1 MADTLTAIGQTVEAS
16 DVVAYIL
23 TGLPSEYDSLVAAV
37 TTLIEIVTVD
47 ALYGFLLSHELRLE
61 QQTATA
67 ELGQPTA
74 NLANRTTSNSGRG
87 GSRPPFFNNSHGG
100 HSKGRG
106 RGRGNAP
113 LSSFNARNQ
122 QGTRPVC
129 HICLKAEHTAPNC
142 WHRFEQNYQPQ
153 SNAQAYTATTPAT
166 NDSTWYPDTGANN
179 HITSNLNHL
188 NLNIEDYTGPDQVR
202 VGNGQGLIIHHIGS
216 SVLCSSSK
224 TFFLNNVLPVPS
236 IKRTYF
242 LSINLLKTIMFS
254 LNFTLPFSV

>member
-74 NLANRTTSNSGRG
+74 NLANRTISNSGRG

-100 HSKGRG
+100 PSKGRG
-106 RGRGNAP
+106 AWSRKR
-113 LSSFNARNQ
+113 SSILFQ
-122 QGTRPVC
+122 C
-129 HICLKAEHTAPNC
+129 
-142 WHRFEQNYQPQ
+142 PQ
-153 SNAQAYTATTPAT
+153 SARHP
-166 NDSTWYPDTGANN
+166 SFLP
-179 HITSNLNHL
+179 NLS
-188 NLNIEDYTGPDQVR
+188 
-202 VGNGQGLIIHHIGS
+202 QG
-216 SVLCSSSK
+216 
-224 TFFLNNVLPVPS
+224 
-236 IKRTYF
+236 
-242 LSINLLKTIMFS
+242 
-254 LNFTLPFSV
+254 